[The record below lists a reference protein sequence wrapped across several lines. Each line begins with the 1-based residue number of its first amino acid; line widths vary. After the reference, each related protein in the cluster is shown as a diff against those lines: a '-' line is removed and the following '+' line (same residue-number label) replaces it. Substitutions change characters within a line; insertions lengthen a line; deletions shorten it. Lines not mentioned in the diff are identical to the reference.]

1 MKLGLT
7 LGVVT
12 MVLFASSCG
21 ESSTTE
27 ATNNDTMT
35 TTEMK
40 DATPMADNTSI
51 EVPVEVKTEFEKK
64 YPTVT
69 NVKWRNYEPVNT
81 FDWEWAGWPMMES
94 SDYAVNFNMDG
105 HDHWA
110 WYDRNNNWIGT
121 VSSFN
126 DVAGLPAAVNKT
138 LQTQFAGYNV
148 DNIDKEN
155 DKNRTAYELDLTKGE
170 DKLKVLIDENGNV
183 MKKKGMVDGE
193 KMKEK
198 NM

>member
-198 NM
+198 NL